1 MTVDA
6 VLHSELGLIVAPAGC
21 GKTHLITETLKIP
34 TDKPYLVLTHTTAG
48 VAALKQRLKKLNV
61 PSKHFKIATIDGW
74 ALRVANMFPSC
85 NVTIT
90 PDNPAAF
97 YPQLRRNVNTFL
109 VAGHIGEIIQASYSR
124 LLVDE
129 YQDCNNDQHSLVCAL
144 SKFIPTVVFGDPM
157 QCIFDFSGPMPC
169 WNTVVTAYFPI
180 LSTLN
185 TPWRWNNAGTPDL
198 GQWILDCRVSLM
210 QGNNINLQSCPQ
222 YVHWNQ
228 LSNDFQTNLKNWTN
242 AQYHIRKDNPDAD
255 SLLVIGDSRRKES
268 RHNFARMAHGIEV
281 VEPVDLI
288 DVVSMASTFDTIQG
302 MELAEQVLTS
312 ASAMMTGV
320 GQANIFKRL
329 QSILTGH
336 NRIPAT
342 QLEIAT
348 KNVVEQGSLI
358 SIKNLLN
365 QLENETTT
373 IIFRR
378 GAFTALKDAI
388 SMAIS
393 DPGKTMEVSANIIQ
407 EQRRHHGERRIP
419 QRAIGSTLLLK
430 GLEADHSLILDADTM
445 NARHLYVALS
455 RGAKSIT
462 IFSKNY
468 VVGNVGN

>member
-1 MTVDA
+1 MTIDA
-6 VLHSELGLIVAPAGC
+6 VLNSDLGLIVAPAGC

-61 PSKHFKIATIDGW
+61 PSKHFKVATIDGW
-74 ALRVANMFPSC
+74 ALRIANMFPSC
-85 NVTIT
+85 NVTVT
-90 PDNPAAF
+90 PDNPGVF

-109 VAGHIGEIIQASYSR
+109 EAGHIGDIIQASYSR

-157 QCIFDFSGPMPC
+157 QCIFDFSDPMPC

-180 LSTLN
+180 LNTLN

-198 GQWILDCRVSLM
+198 GQWILDIRISLM
-210 QGNNINLQSCPQ
+210 QGNNISLQSCPQ

-228 LSNDFQTNLKNWTN
+228 LADDFQTNLKNWTN
-242 AQYHIRKDNPDAD
+242 AQYQIRKNNSDDE
-255 SLLVIGDSRRKES
+255 SLLVIGDSRRRES

-281 VEPVDLI
+281 IEPVDLI
-288 DVVSMASTFDTIQG
+288 DVINMASKFDIKQG
-302 MELAEQVLTS
+302 MELAEQVLLS
-312 ASAMMTGV
+312 ASTMMTGV
-320 GQANIFKRL
+320 GQANTLKRL
-329 QSILTGH
+329 QSILAGR

-342 QLEIAT
+342 QLEIVA
-348 KNVVEQGSLI
+348 KIVVEQGSRT
-358 SIKNLLN
+358 SIKNLLS
-365 QLENETTT
+365 QLEVETTT
-373 IIFRR
+373 KIFRR
-378 GAFTALKDAI
+378 GAFTALKDTI

-393 DPGKTMEVSANIIQ
+393 DSGKTMEASAKIIR
-407 EQRRHHGERRIP
+407 EQRRHHGEQRIP

-445 NARHLYVALS
+445 NTRHLYVALS
-455 RGAKSIT
+455 RGAKSVT
-462 IFSKNY
+462 IFSKNE
-468 VVGNVGN
+468 VVGY